1 MKGRNIKEAELNKM
15 QRMIDA
21 GMADEDISYC
31 MDCSKKTVERIR
43 KGEHV
48 LQIRKKLAE
57 ASKAE
62 TITHN
67 PERKNEDVFIGAI
80 LANQREII
88 ELLDKLASVWRG

>member
-21 GMADEDISYC
+21 GMADEDIAYC

-48 LQIRKKLAE
+48 MQIRKKLAE
-57 ASKAE
+57 AE

-67 PERKNEDVFIGAI
+67 PEQKNEDVFIGAI

-88 ELLDKLASVWRG
+88 ELLDELASVWRG

>member
-21 GMADEDISYC
+21 GMADEDIAYC

-43 KGEHV
+43 KGKQV
-48 LQIRKKLAE
+48 LQIREKLA
-57 ASKAE
+57 KAE

-67 PERKNEDVFIGAI
+67 PEQKNEDVFIGAI

-88 ELLDKLASVWRG
+88 GLLDELASVWRG

>member
-1 MKGRNIKEAELNKM
+1 MRGRNIKEAELNKM

-21 GMADEDISYC
+21 GMADEDIAYC
-31 MDCSKKTVERIR
+31 MDCSEKTVERIR

-48 LQIRKKLAE
+48 LQIRGKLA
-57 ASKAE
+57 KAE

-67 PERKNEDVFIGAI
+67 PEQKNEDVFIGAI

-88 ELLDKLASVWRG
+88 GLLDELASVWRG